1 MPNYISEAEVIELI
15 LDQARGVHNVTTAQ
29 VGEIIDG
36 IEGQID
42 GVLLAQGYT
51 TVPATGARDVAML
64 GYQVGRKAAATVYEL
79 LKQPVDRSPDW
90 VRTWN
95 IDFAEWLDALR
106 DGKLR
111 LVDQLPSVGQAGE
124 VLITTLRVLPRVD
137 GDA

>member
-1 MPNYISEAEVIELI
+1 MPNYISEAKVIELI
-15 LDQARGVHNVTTAQ
+15 LDQARGVHNVTMAQ

-51 TVPATGARDVAML
+51 TVPATGVRDVAML

-95 IDFAEWLDALR
+95 IDFAEWLKMLR
-106 DGKLR
+106 DGQAR
-111 LVDQLPSVGQAGE
+111 LVDQSPSSGQSGQM
-124 VLITTLRVLPRVD
+124 LITSLRVLPEVID
-137 GDA
+137 E